1 MIASEE
7 LHNPLIPPLYDIVW
21 SVVVMGLI
29 VVAVVV
35 TVWIAVVRSRR
46 SNGAPRTLREQ
57 RLAELD
63 DLHARG
69 VITDD
74 ERRAARAEAL
84 RG

>member
-21 SVVVMGLI
+21 SVVMGLI

-46 SNGAPRTLREQ
+46 SQGAPRTLREQ

-69 VITDD
+69 AITDD
-74 ERRAARAEAL
+74 EHRSARAEAL

>member
-21 SVVVMGLI
+21 SVATGLI

-35 TVWIAVVRSRR
+35 IVWIAVVRSRR
-46 SNGAPRTLREQ
+46 SNGAPRTFREQ